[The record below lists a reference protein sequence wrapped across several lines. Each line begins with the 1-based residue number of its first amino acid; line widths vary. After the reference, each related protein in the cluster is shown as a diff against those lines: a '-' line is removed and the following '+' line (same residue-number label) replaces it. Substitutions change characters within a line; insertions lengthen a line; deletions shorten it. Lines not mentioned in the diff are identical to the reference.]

1 MMRVLQSSV
10 LFLIVGFVLFISPE
24 ARANYE
30 YQCGAHRNAMCHT
43 EPRAD
48 QVCASQQSSCYG
60 RCGPGCNWS
69 ALGNAYTGAC
79 ANHDTCVRNYL
90 CGGHSSWT
98 AHSSCAG
105 SLPSAVGSF
114 VQTHWNAGFQW
125 AADQTSGLWTK
136 IKGCC
141 N

>member
-1 MMRVLQSSV
+1 MPKILRSSV
-10 LFLIVGFVLFISPE
+10 LFLLLGIALFISPE

-30 YQCGAHRNAMCHT
+30 YQCGGHRNAMCHT
-43 EPRAD
+43 EPRAE
-48 QVCASQQSSCYG
+48 QSCGGGCYG

-69 ALGNAYTGAC
+69 ALGNAYTQAC
-79 ANHDTCVRNYL
+79 ANHDSCVRNYL
-90 CGGHSSWT
+90 CGGSSQWT

-105 SLPSAVGSF
+105 SLPAAVGSF

-125 AADQTSGLWTK
+125 ASDQASGLWSK

>member
-1 MMRVLQSSV
+1 MTRLVHSSV
-10 LFLIVGFVLFISPE
+10 LVVLVGFALFLAPE

-48 QVCASQQSSCYG
+48 EVCASQTSACYG
-60 RCGPGCNWS
+60 RCGPGCDWS
-69 ALGNAYTGAC
+69 VLGNAYTTAC
-79 ANHDTCVRNYL
+79 RNHDTCVRNYL
-90 CGGHSSWT
+90 CAGYSSFN

-105 SLPSAVGSF
+105 SLPAAVGSF

-125 AADQTSGLWTK
+125 ATDQFSGLWTK